1 MVWFQVYYEEPSLD
15 KALNM
20 KTVASSSEDAEC
32 DQLQQQVMHQFLPQ
46 DYDPRSCRSILSEEE
61 KKEMMLFNTR
71 RIIEAFGRAQVHPLQ
86 PKTIDQNVI
95 CQQVA
100 DNTIKS
106 TIFQNNTH
114 VIRYS
119 DNNKNNNYNW
129 P

>member
-71 RIIEAFGRAQVHPLQ
+71 RIIEAFGRAQIHPLQ

-100 DNTIKS
+100 DDTIKS
-106 TIFQNNTH
+106 TIFQKQ
-114 VIRYS
+114 YS
-119 DNNKNNNYNW
+119 CDSLQRQ
-129 P
+129 